1 VIKETTIIRETKLV
15 KLVIPA
21 LLVILGFSACS
32 SDDSQLQEQSL
43 SVDVMLSAPAFT
55 DAEASSD
62 EGDKTTRSWTPPTT
76 PTRYYLYDDLYTDD
90 DGNWSDYANYV
101 SQDMS
106 LSNKTIDAFFTHTG
120 EEGLNTEP
128 NPLHCRLK
136 YIPGA
141 TPATSKWRLVL
152 PNGIQ
157 EDAVKTGSYYVYGF
171 IPRDA
176 ADNALISPNPTYD
189 KGAVLTIEGMQ
200 AVSTDVCVIIGAK
213 EGFSE
218 NYDGNYTDTNDNE
231 TYDDGVDT
239 RTNRLTAGDFKY
251 ALKAG
256 YKSLEPKEP
265 YPNYMYLLFDHL
277 CSALKI
283 KMRVYKDYD
292 DVRTIKLKELRLKTA
307 TDEGTTK
314 KKMNV
319 VVTLA
324 KTNDG
329 SNPIQS
335 VTYIPT
341 GTEECDGAVYQSE
354 VGATLTTSYSMFLCH
369 FIPHGIKK
377 IILTSTYDVYDK
389 KDNLI
394 RANCKA
400 TNTIDVTKII
410 YLLSSVRRGYKYTIN
425 LTVKPTYLYML
436 SEPDMDNPT
445 MVVE

>member
-1 VIKETTIIRETKLV
+1 M

-90 DGNWSDYANYV
+90 DGNWSNYANYV
-101 SQDMS
+101 SQNLS
-106 LSNKTIDAFFTHTG
+106 LSNKTIDAFFSINN
-120 EEGLNTEP
+120 EA

-136 YIPGA
+136 YMSA
-141 TPATSKWRLVL
+141 AETPKWRLVL
-152 PNGIQ
+152 PNN
-157 EDAVKTGSYYVYGF
+157 VKEENVASGNYYIYGF
-171 IPRDA
+171 IPREA
-176 ADNALISPNPTYD
+176 ADNAELSLLDGSSTYAD
-189 KGAVLTIEGMQ
+189 GAVLTIEGMQ
-200 AVSTDVCVIIGAK
+200 TVTTDVCVIIGAK
-213 EGFSE
+213 HGPDADHDS
-218 NYDGNYTDTNDNE
+218 G
-231 TYDDGVDT
+231 
-239 RTNRLTAGDFKY
+239 LTAGDFMFTLDTGKQTVD
-251 ALKAG
+251 G
-256 YKSLEPKEP
+256 KEVIK
-265 YPNYMYLLFDHL
+265 PNYMYLLFDHL

-283 KMRVYKDYD
+283 KMCVYKDYD

-369 FIPHGIKK
+369 FIPHGIKQ

-400 TNTIDVTKII
+400 TNTIDVSKII

-445 MVVE
+445 MEVVIDN

>member
-1 VIKETTIIRETKLV
+1 M

-55 DAEASSD
+55 DGEASSD

-90 DGNWSDYANYV
+90 DGNWSNYANYV
-101 SQDMS
+101 SQNLS
-106 LSNKTIDAFFTHTG
+106 LSNKTIDAFFSINN
-120 EEGLNTEP
+120 EA

-136 YIPGA
+136 YMSA
-141 TPATSKWRLVL
+141 AETPKWRLVL
-152 PNGIQ
+152 PNNVK
-157 EDAVKTGSYYVYGF
+157 EEAVASGNYYIYGF
-171 IPRDA
+171 IPREA
-176 ADNALISPNPTYD
+176 ADNAELS
-189 KGAVLTIEGMQ
+189 LL
-200 AVSTDVCVIIGAK
+200 
-213 EGFSE
+213 
-218 NYDGNYTDTNDNE
+218 DGSSDADH
-231 TYDDGVDT
+231 DSG
-239 RTNRLTAGDFKY
+239 LTAGDFMFTLDTGTTIVDGK
-251 ALKAG
+251 KIIN
-256 YKSLEPKEP
+256 
-265 YPNYMYLLFDHL
+265 PNYMYLLFDHL

-369 FIPHGIKK
+369 FIPHGIKQ

-400 TNTIDVTKII
+400 TNTIDVSKII

-445 MVVE
+445 MEVE

>member
-1 VIKETTIIRETKLV
+1 MIKQTTIIGWIGILT
-15 KLVIPA
+15 
-21 LLVILGFSACS
+21 ILGCS

-101 SQDMS
+101 SQNLS
-106 LSNKTIDAFFTHTG
+106 LSNKTIDAFFSINN
-120 EEGLNTEP
+120 EA

-136 YIPGA
+136 YMSA
-141 TPATSKWRLVL
+141 AETPKWRLVL
-152 PNGIQ
+152 PNNVNE
-157 EDAVKTGSYYVYGF
+157 EDVASGNYYIYGF
-171 IPRDA
+171 IPREA
-176 ADNALISPNPTYD
+176 ADNAELSLLDGSSTYAD
-189 KGAVLTIEGMQ
+189 GAVLTIEGMQ
-200 AVSTDVCVIIGAK
+200 TVTTDVCVIIGAK
-213 EGFSE
+213 HGPDADHDS
-218 NYDGNYTDTNDNE
+218 G
-231 TYDDGVDT
+231 
-239 RTNRLTAGDFKY
+239 LAAGDFMFTLDTGTTIVDGK
-251 ALKAG
+251 KIIN
-256 YKSLEPKEP
+256 
-265 YPNYMYLLFDHL
+265 PNYMYLLFDHL

-445 MVVE
+445 MEVE